1 MSKIA
6 LLFPGQGSQQIG
18 MGKELA
24 ELYPVCDATFKE
36 ADQVLNEN
44 FSDLIFNG
52 GEEDLKKTENTQP
65 ALLTTSIAIWQIL
78 KEKNIHA
85 DFAAGHSLGE
95 YSALVASEAM
105 SFQDAVE
112 AVRQRGKLMEAAVPT
127 GKGTMAAILGL
138 DRERLIDVTKQASEE
153 AGAVQPANYNCP
165 GQIVISG
172 TVAGVER
179 AIELAK
185 EAGARKTMLL
195 SVSGPFHS
203 SLMKP
208 ASEEMKNKLAKITF
222 SEPKMTVIANVT
234 AKPIESANQITSLL
248 IEQIYSP
255 VLWEDTVNRL
265 VASGVDTFIEVGP
278 GKVLS
283 GLVKKVSRR
292 ATVLPVFDQ
301 ESLNKAMTIL
311 ESKGE

>member
-1 MSKIA
+1 MSKMA

-24 ELYPVCDATFKE
+24 EMYPICAATFNE
-36 ADQVLNEN
+36 ANQALGEN
-44 FSDLIFNG
+44 FSELIFNG
-52 GEEDLKKTENTQP
+52 EEEDLKRTENTQP

-78 KEKNIHA
+78 REKNIQV

-105 SFQDAVE
+105 SFQDAVKV
-112 AVRQRGKLMEAAVPT
+112 VRQRGKLMEAAVPT
-127 GKGTMAAILGL
+127 GKGTMAAILGME
-138 DRERLIDVTKQASEE
+138 RERLTDVTKQASEE

-172 TVAGVER
+172 TVDGVER

-185 EAGARKTMLL
+185 EAGAKRAMLL

-208 ASEEMKNKLAKITF
+208 ASEEMMKELAKITF
-222 SEPKMTVIANVT
+222 NKPKISVIANVT
-234 AKPIESANQITSLL
+234 AKPIESVEQISKLL

-255 VLWEDTVNRL
+255 VLWEDTINRL
-265 VASGVDTFIEVGP
+265 VADGVDTFIEVGP

-283 GLVKKVSRR
+283 GLVKKVSRK

-301 ESLNKAMTIL
+301 ASLDKAMITL
-311 ESKGE
+311 ENKGE